1 MNQPQRQNTT
11 ATPTTPRLA
20 GMVAL
25 LLSLHHLTPAQCFG
39 PTTSQIQSVS
49 SSSRSRTSSSSSSS
63 SSIPQH
69 ASFTLFY
76 SSPQTQYLGSL
87 SPLDPSSP
95 STSSSTTLYPSDF
108 LSSSASDYD
117 YDASV
122 HLPTWLKLP
131 RSHLVEANREALR
144 NAMRNTRLYTELE
157 VLQLESAIREA
168 SQNDNALM
176 AGALEFCTLLVETME
191 LGLDSLIAA
200 AFHYTACVQARKQST
215 ASASGTSST
224 NSSNNQDYSYALK
237 AIQRSQQET
246 SLLSDKAVQIARDA
260 ARLKHLELVASS
272 VIQNTH
278 HKPPS
283 PADSINLKHLYL
295 TEAKDWR
302 ALAIRSAASLFRLR
316 GILKSG
322 ITSAKLTPESVRAA
336 REALHIYAPL
346 ASRMGLH
353 RLKNELEDAA
363 FRILYRR
370 QYEYVES
377 LLHQTRSSS
386 NMNYN
391 YMSSSSGRNSSKQGG
406 MSHPKKAAAWQR
418 DIAQGMEQVLGRVQH
433 ELTELLQH
441 DPEFTAAVQDFTVT
455 ARVKEAYSTWKKML
469 RNRSDHI
476 LQVPDAIALR
486 VVFNALPEEEQEDP
500 SMTQARE
507 RALSYYIQQRCME
520 QWAPSASNP
529 RIKDYIAHPKPN
541 GYQSLHYTATT
552 KWEGQE
558 WNVEIQIRSG
568 EMHKV
573 AEFGLASHWEY
584 KEGTQGQQG
593 YQQSYY
599 QHNDDSSSEEAFPAQ
614 DAIVTALYS
623 NNHDKYLRSLQ
634 EWHWREHGGV
644 PQQTPEEHNDY
655 SNPMYTYHT
664 DDSSSQVRSDRIRQ
678 HTQVLAP
685 YIEALG
691 EAQTE
696 LVYKHVFVFLS
707 EQDNHHNH
715 NNVVPD
721 GSGNHSGQGKL
732 MALPAGAVVLDA
744 LRECDRA
751 FVTEEYV
758 LHNGTP
764 ASLTSRLQNGD
775 VVSIPTVTVTT
786 SN

>member
-1 MNQPQRQNTT
+1 MPTKTNQQNT

-39 PTTSQIQSVS
+39 PTTSPIQSVS
-49 SSSRSRTSSSSSSS
+49 TSRSRTSSSSS
-63 SSIPQH
+63 IPQH
-69 ASFTLFY
+69 SSFTLFY

-95 STSSSTTLYPSDF
+95 STSSTSTLYPSDF
-108 LSSSASDYD
+108 LSSSTSDYD

-131 RSHLVEANREALR
+131 RSHLVPANREALR
-144 NAMRNTRLYTELE
+144 TAMMDTRLYTELD

-168 SQNDNALM
+168 SGTDNALL

-191 LGLDSLIAA
+191 LGLDSLMAA

-215 ASASGTSST
+215 ASSTSGSTSS
-224 NSSNNQDYSYALK
+224 SSSSTNQDYSYALK
-237 AIQRSQQET
+237 AIQRSQQEMG
-246 SLLSDKAVQIARDA
+246 SMSDKAVQIARDA

-278 HKPPS
+278 NKPPS
-283 PADSINLKHLYL
+283 PADDSINLKHLYL

-377 LLHQTRSSS
+377 LLHQTRS
-386 NMNYN
+386 NYV
-391 YMSSSSGRNSSKQGG
+391 SSSSGRNNSHKQG
-406 MSHPKKAAAWQR
+406 MSQYPKKAAAWQR
-418 DIAQGMEQVLGRVQH
+418 DIAQGMEQVLHRVQH

-486 VVFNALPEEEQEDP
+486 VVFNAHKEDENEDP
-500 SMTQARE
+500 TITQARE
-507 RALSYYIQQRCME
+507 RALSYYVQQRCME

-529 RIKDYIAHPKPN
+529 RIKDYIANPKPN

-584 KEGTQGQQG
+584 KEGQGQQG
-593 YQQSYY
+593 YQQQQPYY
-599 QHNDDSSSEEAFPAQ
+599 QHSEESEDAFPAQ

-644 PQQTPEEHNDY
+644 PQQTPEEHSY
-655 SNPMYTYHT
+655 PSSYTYHT
-664 DDSSSQVRSDRIRQ
+664 DDRSSQVRSDRIRQ

-707 EQDNHHNH
+707 EQDHHH

-721 GSGNHSGQGKL
+721 GNANHSGQGKL